1 MRTSSLLGIGL
12 QDPLEDVVAAQT
24 PDRIVV
30 DGVHTGAEGLLL
42 QLCHPANHQPA
53 SHTQQQ
59 QQQQLQHS
67 PGPGV
72 FPGRRLTGPRA
83 RLRFWRDS
91 HSRQSSVSL
100 RRPTL
105 SPRCWYSP
113 LTLLS
118 SSENSPGP
126 GDETILRIF
135 ERFKTWLCGDCNIN
149 AFSLDLKGGHWKLEL
164 ILDIS
169 RGPHSPQGLKFSSV
183 TTMIQALRDPEWGLS
198 GGIKR
203 G

>member
-1 MRTSSLLGIGL
+1 MLRTSSLLGIGL

-91 HSRQSSVSL
+91 HSRQSSVSV

-105 SPRCWYSP
+105 SP

-126 GDETILRIF
+126 GDKTVLSIF
-135 ERFKTWLCGDCNIN
+135 ELFKTLLCGDCNIN
-149 AFSLDLKGGHWKLEL
+149 AFSLDLKGGHSKLEL

-169 RGPHSPQGLKFSSV
+169 RGPHSPQGPKFSSV
-183 TTMIQALRDPEWGLS
+183 TTMIQALWDRGWGLS
-198 GGIKR
+198 GGIKH